1 LQRDHRGL
9 PVTSASA
16 QADLPWRDAYAARK
30 RAGAMLDV
38 VREAIRRRGTAREV
52 AAELDQI
59 FGPEGRPV
67 SESVLKAA
75 LSPESERNYFR
86 LEWIVVVLDDP
97 AVKAFLATP
106 MLTPEEELRAT
117 RAWLAA
123 AAPGLLPNLDR
134 ALGRS
139 T

>member
-1 LQRDHRGL
+1 M
-9 PVTSASA
+9 TASP
-16 QADLPWRDAYAARK
+16 QLDLGWRDAYAART
-30 RAGAMLDV
+30 RAGAMLEV

-97 AVKAFLATP
+97 AVQAFLAKQP
-106 MLTPEEELRAT
+106 LTPEAENAAT
-117 RAWLAA
+117 RAFLTV
-123 AAPGLLPNLDR
+123 AAPGLIPLLDR

-139 T
+139 TP

>member
-1 LQRDHRGL
+1 M
-9 PVTSASA
+9 TAA
-16 QADLPWRDAYAARK
+16 QVDLPWRDAYFTRK
-30 RAGAMLDV
+30 RAGALLDV
-38 VREAIRRRGTAREV
+38 AREAIRRRGTAREV

-97 AVKAFLATP
+97 AVRAFLATP
-106 MLTPEEELRAT
+106 VMSPEEELRAT
-117 RAWLAA
+117 RAWIAA
-123 AAPGLLPNLDR
+123 AAPGLLPSLDR

-139 T
+139 S